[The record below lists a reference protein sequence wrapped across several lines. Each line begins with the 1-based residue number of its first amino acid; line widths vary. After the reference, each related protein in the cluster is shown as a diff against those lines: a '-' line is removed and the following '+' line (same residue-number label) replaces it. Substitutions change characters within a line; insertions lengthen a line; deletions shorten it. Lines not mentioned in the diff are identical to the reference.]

1 MENKINDHNHD
12 NFITTPEFNT
22 FTADIFDLRLKRS
35 NLACKSDISNFVNK
49 TDFDNKLKDVTV
61 NNEWIEL
68 NELAKKL
75 KEYQQED

>member
-1 MENKINDHNHD
+1 MEKKINDHNHD

-22 FTADIFDLRLKRS
+22 FTVDIFDLKLKRS
-35 NLACKSDISNFVNK
+35 NLAIKSDISNFVNK
-49 TDFDNKLKDVTV
+49 TDFDNKLNNVTL
-61 NNEWIEL
+61 NKTEL